1 MNDILKFGE
10 RLKELRLEKGLK
22 QSQLAEKFHVKT
34 STVSRWEAG
43 IMEPDFLTLINLSK
57 FFKVTTDYL
66 LGQED

>member
-1 MNDILKFGE
+1 MNNILKFGE
-10 RLKELRLEKGLK
+10 RLKELRLEKRLK